1 MVQGTVL
8 RSALSGHHM
17 AELASGLVL
26 AAWLAASGLGAA
38 AAGRFGRHRAV
49 WVCGMLAMPLLGL
62 LAVGGV
68 QEALPFPVS
77 VVPAA
82 FAAGAVFVAPFSGAR
97 ASKVYVLEALGACA
111 GGALFLLLSPVL
123 LAVHMS
129 ALALGMS
136 SLSVA
141 IAGSAPAGA
150 AGLLAVS
157 VAVLAGVPGMLQRA
171 IVTSS
176 MSGFTEVRSYP
187 SPYGEVVL
195 AKRLDQF
202 SVFRNGILETSW
214 PSREAAE
221 TRLTAPL
228 LSVMPERVLYAGSS
242 PEEAAMVEG
251 WPGVESVDVVVPDD
265 ALLRAVEGFP
275 AGALSGDGR
284 AFLATGGLDYDLGI
298 VSTGSPLSLLANRF
312 YTSEF
317 FRTATGSLREGGA
330 VAVFLEGGANRLS
343 TVEAGMA
350 ASVLKAATESSG
362 WQLLFPSG
370 GVTVLCGPGPG
381 PSAGAAVLASRLDSL
396 ETPMVFMTPGT
407 VLYDMS
413 DMRRAELLREVES
426 RDVSANRDLDPVAF
440 RLATE
445 SWEERTGGRGGT
457 GTVVPAGLLVSL
469 VLVALSCTGKSG
481 VRLPLSLAS
490 TGLTGLGVEVMAIL
504 GVQATLGYSWTMV
517 GAITG
522 LFYAGS
528 AAGAW
533 LAPRAEALTPA
544 RAQAVSALSAAACG
558 GAGMLY
564 GAGILAPHPFA
575 AILLAMLLPAGAAS
589 GIAFTGAVRR
599 VTGGGG
605 TIGAAG
611 AAGMLS
617 LASCA
622 GSMAGA
628 LALPLLL
635 FPELGAV
642 KGMMAVAVLGVLS
655 ALVRRG
661 GEGGSSPAGR

>member
-1 MVQGTVL
+1 
-8 RSALSGHHM
+8 M
-17 AELASGLVL
+17 AELAAGLVL

-38 AAGRFGRHRAV
+38 AAGRLGRHRAV
-49 WVCGMLAMPLLGL
+49 WSSGMLAMPLLGL

-68 QEALPFPVS
+68 QEALPFPLS

-82 FAAGAVFVAPFSGAR
+82 FAAGVVFVAPFSGAR
-97 ASKVYVLEALGACA
+97 ASKVYILEAMGACT

-123 LAVHMS
+123 LAVHMTVV
-129 ALALGMS
+129 AFGIS

-141 IAGSAPAGA
+141 LSGSAAAGA
-150 AGLLAVS
+150 AGLLAAS
-157 VAVLAGVPGMLQRA
+157 AAVLTGMPGVLARDILESTM
-171 IVTSS
+171 T
-176 MSGFTEVRSYP
+176 GFTEVRAYP

-202 SVFRNGILETSW
+202 SVFMNGILETSW

-221 TRLTAPL
+221 TRLAAPL
-228 LSVMPERVLYAGSS
+228 LSVMPERVLYIGSS
-242 PEEAAMVEG
+242 PEEASMVEG
-251 WPGVESVDVVVPDD
+251 WPGVETTDVVVPDD

-275 AGALSGDGR
+275 ADARSGDGR
-284 AFLATGGLDYDLGI
+284 AFLSSRDREYDLVI
-298 VSTGSPLSLLANRF
+298 VSTGPPLSLLANRF

-317 FRTATGSLREGGA
+317 FGTAMGSVREGGA

-350 ASVLKAATESSG
+350 ASVLRAASDETQ
-362 WQLLFPSG
+362 WQLPFPSG
-370 GVTVLCGPGPG
+370 GVTLLCGSG
-381 PSAGAAVLASRLDSL
+381 SAPPADAALLAARLDSL
-396 ETPMVFMTPGT
+396 DTPMVFMTPGT
-407 VLYDMS
+407 VLYDLS
-413 DMRRAELLREVES
+413 DMRRDELLGELQHP
-426 RDVSANRDLDPVAF
+426 DAPANRDLDPAAF

-445 SWEERTGGRGGT
+445 SWEERMGSGGGVAGT
-457 GTVVPAGLLVSL
+457 IVLAGLLVSL
-469 VLVALSCTGKSG
+469 VLVALSSTGPPG
-481 VRLPLSLAS
+481 VLLPVSLAS
-490 TGLTGLGVEVMAIL
+490 TGLTGLGVEVTAIL

-533 LAPRAEALTPA
+533 LAPRAATLTPA
-544 RAQAVSALSAAACG
+544 RAQAVSALSAAACA

-564 GAGILAPHPFA
+564 GAGILEPRLFA
-575 AILLAMLLPAGAAS
+575 AVLLAALLPAGAAS
-589 GIAFTGAVRR
+589 GIAFTGAVRK

-605 TIGAAG
+605 TAG
-611 AAGMLS
+611 TARTAGMLN

-628 LALPLLL
+628 LALPLVL

-642 KGMMAVAVLGVLS
+642 EGMMAVAVLGAVSTLFG
-655 ALVRRG
+655 RR
-661 GEGGSSPAGR
+661 GEGGPSQVGQ